1 MIPHYLAIGVTKY
14 EFFHSTL
21 IGLRD
26 YDEAYRLRR
35 KLEDEK
41 AFFMG
46 VYAYKAVS
54 TALENAFRKKG
65 TKPSPYF
72 EEPILVSARKREEE
86 RKHLENLTEEEKRK
100 YTDDLFAMLGNM
112 QANFERTHGGE

>member
-1 MIPHYLAIGVTKY
+1 
-14 EFFHSTL
+14 
-21 IGLRD
+21 
-26 YDEAYRLRR
+26 
-35 KLEDEK
+35 LEDEK

-65 TKPSPYF
+65 TKPIPYL